1 MAADQR
7 IVIENC
13 SIATVDAHDTE
24 YADGYVVIVG
34 NRIESLGAGRA
45 PEGLENVVRRIDAT
59 GHLVTPGLVNTHH
72 HYYQWITR
80 GLATDHNLFNWLV
93 ALYPTWARID
103 EPMVYAAAQGSL
115 AMMARGGVTTAM
127 DHHYVFPR
135 DSGDL
140 SGAIIRAARETGVR
154 FTLARGSM
162 DRSEKD
168 GGLPPDFAV
177 ETLEGALTATEAT
190 VKEHH
195 DPSFDA
201 MTQVAVAPC
210 SPFSVSTELLR
221 QGAEL
226 ARRLGVRLHT
236 HGSETVEEE
245 QFCKE
250 LFGMGPTDYFESTGW
265 LGEDVWM
272 AHCVHMNDS
281 DIAAF
286 ARTKTGVAHCPSSNA
301 RLAAG
306 IARVPDMLAA
316 GVPVGLGVDGTA
328 SNESGELHTEL
339 RNALLINRLGAH
351 KEAALNARQALRLGT
366 YGGAQV
372 LGRASQ
378 IGSLEPGKL
387 ADLVLWK
394 LDTLAHASI
403 ADPVTA
409 LVFGAAAPVTASFVN
424 GRQIVEAGRL
434 LHVDEDAIAR
444 ATGAEPRGG
453 PPPAGGYPLS
463 PLGPGGPGGEA
474 GPRPGGRGPRTGS
487 TAAVSWARAALRAPR
502 NGHRPSVPH
511 DHMHHLPETRVRADV
526 STDRRSRPCPR
537 IPCTPSTRNS
547 PP

>member
-1 MAADQR
+1 MAAPADLQR

-13 SIATVDAHDTE
+13 AIATVDANDTE
-24 YADGYVVIVG
+24 YASGYVVVAG
-34 NRIESLGAGRA
+34 NKIESIGAGKA
-45 PEGLENVVRRIDAT
+45 PEGLQNVVRRVDGT

-72 HYYQWITR
+72 HFYQWITR

-103 EPMVYAAAQGSL
+103 EQMVKAAAQGSL
-115 AMMARGGVTTAM
+115 GMMARGGVTTAM
-127 DHHYVFPR
+127 DHHYVFPKN
-135 DSGDL
+135 SGDL
-140 SGAIIRAARETGVR
+140 SGAIIGAASDMGVR

-177 ETLEGALTATEAT
+177 ETLEGALAATAET
-190 VKEHH
+190 VDKHH
-195 DPSFDA
+195 DASFDA

-210 SPFSVSTELLR
+210 SPFSVSTELMK

-226 ARRLGVRLHT
+226 ARAKGVRLHT

-265 LGEDVWM
+265 LGDDVWM

-286 ARTKTGVAHCPSSNA
+286 ARTGTGVAHCPSSNA

-306 IARVPDMLAA
+306 IARVPDMLKA

-351 KEAALNARQALRLGT
+351 REAALNARQALRLGT
-366 YGGAQV
+366 FGGAQV
-372 LGRASQ
+372 LGRSTQ

-394 LDTLAHASI
+394 IDGIGHSSI

-409 LVFGAAAPVTASFVN
+409 IVFGAAAPVTLSLVN
-424 GRQIVEAGRL
+424 GRPIVEDGSL

-444 ATGAEPRGG
+444 SARDEAQRLARIAAE
-453 PPPAGGYPLS
+453 A
-463 PLGPGGPGGEA
+463 
-474 GPRPGGRGPRTGS
+474 
-487 TAAVSWARAALRAPR
+487 
-502 NGHRPSVPH
+502 
-511 DHMHHLPETRVRADV
+511 
-526 STDRRSRPCPR
+526 
-537 IPCTPSTRNS
+537 
-547 PP
+547 

>member
-1 MAADQR
+1 MAPSTASSTDR
-7 IVIENC
+7 IVIENVA
-13 SIATVDAHDTE
+13 IATVDAHDTE
-24 YADGYVVIVG
+24 YASGHIVVAG
-34 NRIESLGAGRA
+34 NVIESIGAGSA
-45 PEGLENVVRRIDAT
+45 PEGLENVVRRVDGT
-59 GHLVTPGLVNTHH
+59 GHLATPGLVNTHH

-103 EPMVYAAAQGSL
+103 EQMTYAAAQGSL

-127 DHHYVFPR
+127 DHHYVFPQG
-135 DSGDL
+135 SGDL
-140 SGAIIRAARETGVR
+140 SGSIIRAASEMGVR

-168 GGLPPDFAV
+168 GGLPPDFAI
-177 ETLEGALTATEAT
+177 ETLEGALAATEET
-190 VKEHH
+190 VRKHH
-195 DPSFDA
+195 DASFGA

-210 SPFSVSTELLR
+210 SPFSVSTELLK

-226 ARRLGVRLHT
+226 ARSLGVRLHT

-245 QFCKE
+245 KFCHE

-272 AHCVHMNDS
+272 AHSVHMNDS

-286 ARTKTGVAHCPSSNA
+286 GRTKTGVAHCPSSNA

-351 KEAALNARQALRLGT
+351 RESALNARQALRLGT

-372 LGRASQ
+372 LGRAAE
-378 IGSLEPGKL
+378 IGSLETGKL

-394 LDTLAHASI
+394 MDTLAHSSI
-403 ADPVTA
+403 LDPVIG
-409 LVFGAAAPVTASFVN
+409 LVFGAAAPVTLSLVN
-424 GRQIVEAGRL
+424 GVPVVEDSRL

-444 ATGAEPRGG
+444 
-453 PPPAGGYPLS
+453 
-463 PLGPGGPGGEA
+463 
-474 GPRPGGRGPRTGS
+474 
-487 TAAVSWARAALRAPR
+487 
-502 NGHRPSVPH
+502 
-511 DHMHHLPETRVRADV
+511 
-526 STDRRSRPCPR
+526 
-537 IPCTPSTRNS
+537 STRDEAQRLARIAAQA
-547 PP
+547 

>member
-1 MAADQR
+1 MAAPADLQR

-13 SIATVDAHDTE
+13 AIATVDADDTE
-24 YADGYVVIVG
+24 YASGYVVVAG
-34 NRIESLGAGRA
+34 NKIESIGAGKA
-45 PEGLENVVRRIDAT
+45 PEGLANVVRRVDGT

-72 HYYQWITR
+72 HFYQWITR

-103 EPMVYAAAQGSL
+103 EQMVKAAAQGSL
-115 AMMARGGVTTAM
+115 GMMARGGVTTAM
-127 DHHYVFPR
+127 DHHYVFPKN
-135 DSGDL
+135 SGDL
-140 SGAIIRAARETGVR
+140 SGAIIGAASDMGVR

-177 ETLEGALTATEAT
+177 ETLEGALAATAET
-190 VKEHH
+190 VDKHH
-195 DPSFDA
+195 DASFDA
-201 MTQVAVAPC
+201 MTQIAVAPC
-210 SPFSVSTELLR
+210 SPFSVSTELMK

-226 ARRLGVRLHT
+226 ARAKGVRLHT

-265 LGEDVWM
+265 LGDDVWM

-286 ARTKTGVAHCPSSNA
+286 ARTGTGVAHCPSSNA

-306 IARVPDMLAA
+306 IARVPDMLKA

-351 KEAALNARQALRLGT
+351 REAALNARQALRLGT
-366 YGGAQV
+366 FGGAQV

-394 LDTLAHASI
+394 IDGIGHSSI

-409 LVFGAAAPVTASFVN
+409 IVFGAAAPVTLSLVN
-424 GRQIVEAGRL
+424 GRPIVEDGRL

-444 ATGAEPRGG
+444 SAREEAQRLARISAE
-453 PPPAGGYPLS
+453 A
-463 PLGPGGPGGEA
+463 
-474 GPRPGGRGPRTGS
+474 
-487 TAAVSWARAALRAPR
+487 
-502 NGHRPSVPH
+502 
-511 DHMHHLPETRVRADV
+511 
-526 STDRRSRPCPR
+526 
-537 IPCTPSTRNS
+537 
-547 PP
+547 

>member
-1 MAADQR
+1 MAVSAAQR

-13 SIATVDAHDTE
+13 AIATVDADDTE
-24 YADGYVVIVG
+24 YVSGHLVLAG
-34 NRIESLGAGRA
+34 NRIESVGAGKA
-45 PEGLENVVRRIDAT
+45 PEGLQNVVRRIDAS
-59 GHLVTPGLVNTHH
+59 GHLATPGLVNTHH
-72 HYYQWITR
+72 HFYQWITR
-80 GLATDHNLFNWLV
+80 GLATDHNLFDWLV

-103 EPMVYAAAQGSL
+103 EQMCYSAAQGSL

-127 DHHYVFPR
+127 DHHYVFPHG
-135 DSGDL
+135 SGDL
-140 SGAIIRAARETGVR
+140 SGAIIKAAAEMGVR

-162 DRSEKD
+162 DRSVKD

-177 ETLEGALTATEAT
+177 ETLEGALAATEDT
-190 VKEHH
+190 VRKHH
-195 DPSFDA
+195 DASFDA

-210 SPFSVSTELLR
+210 SPFSVSTELMR
-221 QGAEL
+221 HGAEL

-245 QFCKE
+245 KFCHE

-272 AHCVHMNDS
+272 AHCVHMTDS

-351 KEAALNARQALRLGT
+351 REAALNARQALRLGT
-366 YGGAQV
+366 HGGARV
-372 LGRASQ
+372 LGRADQ
-378 IGSLEPGKL
+378 IGSLEAGKL
-387 ADLVLWK
+387 ADVVLWRM
-394 LDTLAHASI
+394 DTLAHASI

-424 GRQIVEAGRL
+424 GRQIVEDGRL
-434 LHVDEDAIAR
+434 LTVDEDTVAR
-444 ATGAEPRGG
+444 
-453 PPPAGGYPLS
+453 
-463 PLGPGGPGGEA
+463 
-474 GPRPGGRGPRTGS
+474 
-487 TAAVSWARAALRAPR
+487 
-502 NGHRPSVPH
+502 
-511 DHMHHLPETRVRADV
+511 
-526 STDRRSRPCPR
+526 
-537 IPCTPSTRNS
+537 STREEAQRLARIS
-547 PP
+547 AQA

>member
-1 MAADQR
+1 MAADR
-7 IVIENC
+7 RTVIENC
-13 SIATVDAHDTE
+13 AIATVDVADTE
-24 YADGYVVIVG
+24 YATGHLVLAGD
-34 NRIESLGAGRA
+34 RIESLGPGPA
-45 PEGLENVVRRIDAT
+45 PEGLENVIRRIDAT
-59 GHLVTPGLVNTHH
+59 GHLATPGLVNTHH
-72 HYYQWITR
+72 HFYQWLTR
-80 GLATDHNLFNWLV
+80 GLATDHNLFDWLV

-103 EPMVYAAAQGSL
+103 EAMVHAAAQGSL

-135 DSGDL
+135 GSGDL
-140 SGAIIRAARETGVR
+140 SDAIITAARDMGVR

-162 DRSEKD
+162 DRGESD

-177 ETLEGALTATEAT
+177 ETLDDTLAATEET
-190 VKEHH
+190 VRRHH
-195 DPSFDA
+195 DTSPGA
-201 MTQVAVAPC
+201 MTQIAVAPC
-210 SPFSVSTELLR
+210 SPFSVSTELMR

-245 QFCKE
+245 KFCHE
-250 LFGMGPTDYFESTGW
+250 LFGMGPTDYFASTGW

-286 ARTKTGVAHCPSSNA
+286 ARTGTGVAHCPSSNA

-351 KEAALNARQALRLGT
+351 REKALTARQALRLGT
-366 YGGAQV
+366 HGGARV
-372 LGRASQ
+372 LGRADE

-387 ADLVLWK
+387 ADLVLWRM
-394 LDTLAHASI
+394 DTLAHASI

-424 GRQIVEAGRL
+424 GRQIVENGRL
-434 LHVDEDAIAR
+434 LTADEDAVAR
-444 ATGAEPRGG
+444 TTRAEARRLART
-453 PPPAGGYPLS
+453 AGQ
-463 PLGPGGPGGEA
+463 
-474 GPRPGGRGPRTGS
+474 
-487 TAAVSWARAALRAPR
+487 V
-502 NGHRPSVPH
+502 
-511 DHMHHLPETRVRADV
+511 
-526 STDRRSRPCPR
+526 
-537 IPCTPSTRNS
+537 
-547 PP
+547 

>member
-1 MAADQR
+1 MAPSAAPSR
-7 IVIENC
+7 IVIENAA
-13 SIATVDAHDTE
+13 IATVDADDTE
-24 YADGYVVIVG
+24 YASGYVVVAD
-34 NRIESLGAGRA
+34 NKIESIGAGQA
-45 PEGLENVVRRIDAT
+45 PEGLENVVRRVDGT
-59 GHLVTPGLVNTHH
+59 GHLVTPGLINTHH
-72 HYYQWITR
+72 HFYQWITR

-103 EPMVYAAAQGSL
+103 EQMARVAAQGSL

-127 DHHYVFPR
+127 DHHYVYPKG
-135 DSGDL
+135 SGDL
-140 SGAIIRAARETGVR
+140 SGAIIGAACDMGVR

-177 ETLEGALTATEAT
+177 ETLEGALAATEET
-190 VKEHH
+190 VKKHH
-195 DPSFDA
+195 DASFGA

-210 SPFSVSTELLR
+210 SPFSVSTELMK

-245 QFCKE
+245 KFCHE

-286 ARTKTGVAHCPSSNA
+286 ARTGTGVAHCPSSNA

-306 IARVPDMLAA
+306 IARVPDMLKA

-339 RNALLINRLGAH
+339 RNALLINRLGVH
-351 KEAALNARQALRLGT
+351 REAALNARQALRLGT
-366 YGGAQV
+366 AGGARV
-372 LGRASQ
+372 LGRAAE
-378 IGSLEPGKL
+378 IGSLEAGKL

-394 LDTLAHASI
+394 IDGIGHSSI

-409 LVFGAAAPVTASFVN
+409 IVFGAAAPVTLSLVN
-424 GRQIVEAGRL
+424 GKPVVEDGRL
-434 LHVDEDAIAR
+434 LHADEDAIAR
-444 ATGAEPRGG
+444 DARQEAQRLARITAE
-453 PPPAGGYPLS
+453 A
-463 PLGPGGPGGEA
+463 
-474 GPRPGGRGPRTGS
+474 
-487 TAAVSWARAALRAPR
+487 
-502 NGHRPSVPH
+502 
-511 DHMHHLPETRVRADV
+511 
-526 STDRRSRPCPR
+526 
-537 IPCTPSTRNS
+537 
-547 PP
+547 

>member
-1 MAADQR
+1 MAADR
-7 IVIENC
+7 RTVIENC
-13 SIATVDAHDTE
+13 AIATVDVADTE
-24 YADGYVVIVG
+24 YATGHLVLAG
-34 NRIESLGAGRA
+34 ARIESLGPGPA
-45 PEGLENVVRRIDAT
+45 PEGLGHVTRRIDAT
-59 GHLVTPGLVNTHH
+59 GHLATPGLVNTHH
-72 HYYQWITR
+72 HFYQWLTR
-80 GLATDHNLFNWLV
+80 GLATDHNLFDWLV

-103 EPMVYAAAQGSL
+103 EAMVHAAAQGSL

-135 DSGDL
+135 GSGDL
-140 SGAIIRAARETGVR
+140 SGAIITAARDMGVR

-162 DRSEKD
+162 DRGESD

-177 ETLEGALTATEAT
+177 ETLDDALAATEET
-190 VKEHH
+190 VRRHH
-195 DPSFDA
+195 DTSPGA
-201 MTQVAVAPC
+201 MTQIAVAPC
-210 SPFSVSTELLR
+210 SPFSVSTELMR
-221 QGAEL
+221 RGAEL

-245 QFCKE
+245 KFCHE
-250 LFGMGPTDYFESTGW
+250 LFGMGPTDYFASTGW

-286 ARTKTGVAHCPSSNA
+286 ARTGTGVAHCPSSNA

-351 KEAALNARQALRLGT
+351 REKALTARQALRLGT
-366 YGGAQV
+366 HGGARV
-372 LGRASQ
+372 LGRADE

-387 ADLVLWK
+387 ADLVLWRM
-394 LDTLAHASI
+394 DTLAHASI

-424 GRQIVEAGRL
+424 GRQIVENGRL
-434 LHVDEDAIAR
+434 LTADEDAVARTTRAEARRLARIA
-444 ATGAEPRGG
+444 GQ
-453 PPPAGGYPLS
+453 
-463 PLGPGGPGGEA
+463 
-474 GPRPGGRGPRTGS
+474 
-487 TAAVSWARAALRAPR
+487 V
-502 NGHRPSVPH
+502 
-511 DHMHHLPETRVRADV
+511 
-526 STDRRSRPCPR
+526 
-537 IPCTPSTRNS
+537 
-547 PP
+547 

>member
-1 MAADQR
+1 MAPSAAQR

-13 SIATVDAHDTE
+13 AIATVDAGDTE
-24 YADGYVVIVG
+24 FASGHLVIAG
-34 NRIESLGAGRA
+34 NRIESVGAGQA
-45 PEGLENVVRRIDAT
+45 PAGLENVVRRIDAS
-59 GHLVTPGLVNTHH
+59 GHLATPGLVNTHH
-72 HYYQWITR
+72 HFYQWITR
-80 GLATDHNLFNWLV
+80 GLATDHNLFDWLV

-103 EPMVYAAAQGSL
+103 EQMCYAAAQGSL

-127 DHHYVFPR
+127 DHHYVYPHG
-135 DSGDL
+135 SGDL
-140 SGAIIRAARETGVR
+140 SGAIIKAASEMGVR

-177 ETLEGALTATEAT
+177 ETLEGALAATEET
-190 VKEHH
+190 VKKHH
-195 DPSFDA
+195 DASFDA

-245 QFCKE
+245 KFCHE

-272 AHCVHMNDS
+272 AHCVHMSDS
-281 DIAAF
+281 DIEAF
-286 ARTKTGVAHCPSSNA
+286 GRTKTGVAHCPSSNA

-306 IARVPDMLAA
+306 IARVPDMLKA

-351 KEAALNARQALRLGT
+351 REAALNARQALRLGT
-366 YGGAQV
+366 HGGARV
-372 LGRASQ
+372 LGRADQ

-387 ADLVLWK
+387 ADVVLWRM
-394 LDTLAHASI
+394 DTLAHASI

-409 LVFGAAAPVTASFVN
+409 LVSAAPAPVTASFVG
-424 GRQIVEAGRL
+424 GRQIVDHGRL
-434 LHVDEDAIAR
+434 LTVDEDAVAR
-444 ATGAEPRGG
+444 ATRE
-453 PPPAGGYPLS
+453 
-463 PLGPGGPGGEA
+463 EA
-474 GPRPGGRGPRTGS
+474 QRL
-487 TAAVSWARAALRAPR
+487 ARIATQ
-502 NGHRPSVPH
+502 G
-511 DHMHHLPETRVRADV
+511 
-526 STDRRSRPCPR
+526 
-537 IPCTPSTRNS
+537 
-547 PP
+547 

>member
-1 MAADQR
+1 MAPSAAPSR
-7 IVIENC
+7 IVIENAA
-13 SIATVDAHDTE
+13 IATVDADDTE
-24 YADGYVVIVG
+24 YASGYVVVAD
-34 NRIESLGAGRA
+34 NKIESIGAGQA
-45 PEGLENVVRRIDAT
+45 PAGLENVVRRVDGT
-59 GHLVTPGLVNTHH
+59 GHLVTPGLINTHH
-72 HYYQWITR
+72 HFYQWITR

-103 EPMVYAAAQGSL
+103 EQMARVAAQGSL

-127 DHHYVFPR
+127 DHHYVYPKG
-135 DSGDL
+135 SGDL
-140 SGAIIRAARETGVR
+140 SGAIIGAASDMGVR

-177 ETLEGALTATEAT
+177 ETLEGALAATEET
-190 VKEHH
+190 VDKHH
-195 DPSFDA
+195 DASFGA

-210 SPFSVSTELLR
+210 SPFSVSTELMK
-221 QGAEL
+221 QGGEL

-245 QFCKE
+245 KFCHE

-286 ARTKTGVAHCPSSNA
+286 ARTGTGVAHCPSSNA

-306 IARVPDMLAA
+306 IARVPDMLKA

-351 KEAALNARQALRLGT
+351 REAALNARQALRLGT
-366 YGGAQV
+366 AGGARV
-372 LGRASQ
+372 LGRAAE
-378 IGSLEPGKL
+378 IGSLEAGKL

-394 LDTLAHASI
+394 IDGIGHSSI

-409 LVFGAAAPVTASFVN
+409 IVFGAAAPVTLSLVN
-424 GRQIVEAGRL
+424 GKPVVEDGRL
-434 LHVDEDAIAR
+434 LHADEDAIAR
-444 ATGAEPRGG
+444 DARQEAQRLARITAE
-453 PPPAGGYPLS
+453 A
-463 PLGPGGPGGEA
+463 
-474 GPRPGGRGPRTGS
+474 
-487 TAAVSWARAALRAPR
+487 
-502 NGHRPSVPH
+502 
-511 DHMHHLPETRVRADV
+511 
-526 STDRRSRPCPR
+526 
-537 IPCTPSTRNS
+537 
-547 PP
+547 

>member
-1 MAADQR
+1 MAAPQR

-24 YADGYVVIVG
+24 YASGHVVVAG
-34 NRIESLGAGRA
+34 SRIESLGAGRA
-45 PEGLENVVRRIDAT
+45 PGDLENVGRRIDAS

-80 GLATDHNLFNWLV
+80 GLATDHNLFDWLV

-103 EPMVYAAAQGSL
+103 EQMVYAAAQGSL

-127 DHHYVFPR
+127 DHHYVFPKGA
-135 DSGDL
+135 GDL
-140 SGAIIRAARETGVR
+140 SGAVIRAAREAGVR

-177 ETLEGALTATEAT
+177 ETLEGALAATEAT
-190 VKEHH
+190 IDEHH
-195 DPSFDA
+195 DASFDA

-210 SPFSVSTELLR
+210 SPFSVSTELMR

-226 ARRLGVRLHT
+226 ARRKGVRLHT

-245 QFCKE
+245 KFCHE

-281 DIAAF
+281 DIDAF
-286 ARTKTGVAHCPSSNA
+286 ARTRTGVAHCPSSNA

-306 IARVPDMLAA
+306 IARVPDLLAA

-351 KEAALNARQALRLGT
+351 RESALTARQALRLGT

-372 LGRASQ
+372 LGRARET
-378 IGSLEPGKL
+378 GSLEPGKL
-387 ADLVLWK
+387 ADLVLWN
-394 LDTLAHASI
+394 LDTLAHSSI
-403 ADPVTA
+403 ADPVAA
-409 LVFGAAAPVTASFVN
+409 LVLGAAAPVTASFVG
-424 GRQIVEAGRL
+424 GRQIVENNRL
-434 LHVDEDAIAR
+434 LHVDEDAVAR
-444 ATGAEPRGG
+444 
-453 PPPAGGYPLS
+453 
-463 PLGPGGPGGEA
+463 
-474 GPRPGGRGPRTGS
+474 
-487 TAAVSWARAALRAPR
+487 
-502 NGHRPSVPH
+502 
-511 DHMHHLPETRVRADV
+511 
-526 STDRRSRPCPR
+526 
-537 IPCTPSTRNS
+537 STRAQARRLAEIAARH
-547 PP
+547 

>member
-1 MAADQR
+1 MAQR
-7 IVIENC
+7 IVIENAA
-13 SIATVDAHDTE
+13 IATVDARDTE
-24 YADGYVVIVG
+24 HTSGHVVVADNV
-34 NRIESLGAGRA
+34 IESVGAGRA
-45 PEGLENVVRRIDAT
+45 PEGLTDVVRRIDAT

-72 HYYQWITR
+72 HFYQWITR

-103 EPMVYAAAQGSL
+103 EQMTYAAAQGSL

-127 DHHYVFPR
+127 DHHYVFPKG
-135 DSGDL
+135 SGDL

-177 ETLEGALTATEAT
+177 ETLDGALAATEAT
-190 VKEHH
+190 VNEHH
-195 DPSFDA
+195 DASFGA

-245 QFCKE
+245 KFCHE

-281 DIAAF
+281 DIDAF
-286 ARTKTGVAHCPSSNA
+286 ARTRTGVAHCPSSNA

-339 RNALLINRLGAH
+339 RNALLVNRLGPH
-351 KEAALNARQALRLGT
+351 REAALDARKALRLGT

-372 LGRASQ
+372 LGRAAE

-387 ADLVLWK
+387 ADLVLWR

-409 LVFGAAAPVTASFVN
+409 LVFGAAAPVTLSLVG
-424 GRQIVEAGRL
+424 GRAVVEDGRL

-444 ATGAEPRGG
+444 
-453 PPPAGGYPLS
+453 
-463 PLGPGGPGGEA
+463 
-474 GPRPGGRGPRTGS
+474 
-487 TAAVSWARAALRAPR
+487 
-502 NGHRPSVPH
+502 
-511 DHMHHLPETRVRADV
+511 
-526 STDRRSRPCPR
+526 
-537 IPCTPSTRNS
+537 STRDEARRLARIAAGD
-547 PP
+547 

>member
-1 MAADQR
+1 MAPSAAPSR
-7 IVIENC
+7 IVIENAA
-13 SIATVDAHDTE
+13 IATVDANDTE
-24 YADGYVVIVG
+24 YASGHVVVAD
-34 NRIESLGAGRA
+34 NKIESIGAGQA
-45 PEGLENVVRRIDAT
+45 PAGLENVVRRVDGT
-59 GHLVTPGLVNTHH
+59 GHLVTPGLINTHH
-72 HYYQWITR
+72 HFYQWITR

-103 EPMVYAAAQGSL
+103 EQMARVAAQGSL

-127 DHHYVFPR
+127 DHHYVYPKG
-135 DSGDL
+135 SGDL
-140 SGAIIRAARETGVR
+140 SGAIIGAASDMGVR

-177 ETLEGALTATEAT
+177 ETLEGALAATEET
-190 VKEHH
+190 VDKHH
-195 DPSFDA
+195 DASFGA

-210 SPFSVSTELLR
+210 SPFSVSTELMK

-245 QFCKE
+245 KFCHE
-250 LFGMGPTDYFESTGW
+250 LFGLGPTDYFESTGW

-286 ARTKTGVAHCPSSNA
+286 ARTGTGVAHCPSSNA

-306 IARVPDMLAA
+306 IARVPDMLKA

-351 KEAALNARQALRLGT
+351 REAALNARQALRLGT
-366 YGGAQV
+366 AGGARV
-372 LGRASQ
+372 LGRAAE
-378 IGSLEPGKL
+378 IGSLEAGKL

-394 LDTLAHASI
+394 IDGIGHSSI

-409 LVFGAAAPVTASFVN
+409 IVFGAAAPVTLSLVN
-424 GRQIVEAGRL
+424 GKPVVEDGRL
-434 LHVDEDAIAR
+434 LHADEDAIAR
-444 ATGAEPRGG
+444 DARQEAQRLARITAE
-453 PPPAGGYPLS
+453 A
-463 PLGPGGPGGEA
+463 
-474 GPRPGGRGPRTGS
+474 
-487 TAAVSWARAALRAPR
+487 
-502 NGHRPSVPH
+502 
-511 DHMHHLPETRVRADV
+511 
-526 STDRRSRPCPR
+526 
-537 IPCTPSTRNS
+537 
-547 PP
+547 

>member
-1 MAADQR
+1 MAASAAAR
-7 IVIENC
+7 TIIENC
-13 SIATVDAHDTE
+13 AIATVDANDTE
-24 YADGYVVIVG
+24 YASGYVVVAG
-34 NRIESLGAGRA
+34 NRIESIGAGKA
-45 PEGLENVVRRIDAT
+45 PEGLDNVVRRIDGT

-72 HYYQWITR
+72 HFYQWITR

-103 EPMVYAAAQGSL
+103 EAMVKAAAQGSL

-127 DHHYVFPR
+127 DHHYVFPKG
-135 DSGDL
+135 SGDL
-140 SGAIIRAARETGVR
+140 SGAVIGAASDMGVR

-177 ETLEGALTATEAT
+177 ETLEGALTATEET
-190 VKEHH
+190 VRKHH
-195 DPSFDA
+195 DASFDA

-210 SPFSVSTELLR
+210 SPFSVSTELMK

-265 LGEDVWM
+265 LGSDVWM

-286 ARTKTGVAHCPSSNA
+286 ARTGTGVAHCPSSNA

-306 IARVPDMLAA
+306 IARVPDMLKA

-351 KEAALNARQALRLGT
+351 REAALNARQALRLGT

-372 LGRASQ
+372 LGRADQ
-378 IGSLEPGKL
+378 IGSLEAGKL
-387 ADLVLWK
+387 ADLVMWK
-394 LDTLAHASI
+394 IDGLGHSTI

-409 LVFGAAAPVTASFVN
+409 IVFGAAAPVTLSLVN
-424 GRQIVEAGRL
+424 GKPVVEDNRL
-434 LHVDEDAIAR
+434 ITVDEDAIAR
-444 ATGAEPRGG
+444 D
-453 PPPAGGYPLS
+453 
-463 PLGPGGPGGEA
+463 
-474 GPRPGGRGPRTGS
+474 
-487 TAAVSWARAALRAPR
+487 ARAEAQRLA
-502 NGHRPSVPH
+502 
-511 DHMHHLPETRVRADV
+511 
-526 STDRRSRPCPR
+526 R
-537 IPCTPSTRNS
+537 IVAQG
-547 PP
+547 

>member
-1 MAADQR
+1 MTQR

-13 SIATVDAHDTE
+13 AVATVDADDTE
-24 YADGYVVIVG
+24 YASGHVVVADDV
-34 NRIESLGAGRA
+34 IESVGAGKA
-45 PEGLENVVRRIDAT
+45 PEGLENVSRRIDAS
-59 GHLVTPGLVNTHH
+59 GHLLTPGLVNTHH
-72 HYYQWITR
+72 HFYQWITR
-80 GLATDHNLFNWLV
+80 GLATDHNLFDWLV
-93 ALYPTWARID
+93 ALYPIWARID

-115 AMMARGGVTTAM
+115 AMMARGGVTTAV
-127 DHHYVFPR
+127 DHHYVYPR
-135 DSGDL
+135 GSGDL
-140 SGAIIRAARETGVR
+140 AGAVIRAARETGVR

-162 DRSEKD
+162 DRGASD

-177 ETLEGALTATEAT
+177 ESLEGALAATEAA
-190 VKEHH
+190 VDEHH
-195 DPSFDA
+195 DASFGA
-201 MTQVAVAPC
+201 LTQVAVAPC
-210 SPFSVSTELLR
+210 SPFSVSSELMR

-226 ARRLGVRLHT
+226 ARRKGVRLHT

-245 QFCKE
+245 KFCHE

-286 ARTKTGVAHCPSSNA
+286 ARTRTGVAHCPSSNA

-351 KEAALNARQALRLGT
+351 REAALNARQALRLGT

-372 LGRASQ
+372 LGRAAE

-387 ADLVLWK
+387 ADLVLWRM
-394 LDTLAHASI
+394 DTLAHASI

-409 LVFGAAAPVTASFVN
+409 LVFGAAAPVSLALVG
-424 GRQIVEAGRL
+424 GRPIVEESRL
-434 LHVDEDAIAR
+434 LHVDEDAVAR
-444 ATGAEPRGG
+444 ATRAEAQRLARIAS
-453 PPPAGGYPLS
+453 AG
-463 PLGPGGPGGEA
+463 
-474 GPRPGGRGPRTGS
+474 
-487 TAAVSWARAALRAPR
+487 
-502 NGHRPSVPH
+502 
-511 DHMHHLPETRVRADV
+511 
-526 STDRRSRPCPR
+526 
-537 IPCTPSTRNS
+537 
-547 PP
+547 

>member
-1 MAADQR
+1 MAADR
-7 IVIENC
+7 RTVIENC
-13 SIATVDAHDTE
+13 AIATVDAQDTE
-24 YADGYVVIVG
+24 HTTGHLVLAGD
-34 NRIESLGAGRA
+34 RIESLGPGPA
-45 PEGLENVVRRIDAT
+45 PEGLENVARRIDAT
-59 GHLVTPGLVNTHH
+59 GHLATPGLVNTHH
-72 HYYQWITR
+72 HFYQWLTR
-80 GLATDHNLFNWLV
+80 GLATDHNLFDWLV

-103 EPMVYAAAQGSL
+103 EAMVHAAAQGSL

-135 DSGDL
+135 GSGDL
-140 SGAIIRAARETGVR
+140 SEAIIGAARDMGVR

-162 DRSEKD
+162 DRGESD

-177 ETLEGALTATEAT
+177 ETLDDALAATEET
-190 VKEHH
+190 VRRHH
-195 DPSFDA
+195 DTSPGA

-210 SPFSVSTELLR
+210 SPFSVSTELMR

-245 QFCKE
+245 KFCHE

-265 LGEDVWM
+265 LGDDVWM

-286 ARTKTGVAHCPSSNA
+286 ARTGTGVAHCPSSNA

-351 KEAALNARQALRLGT
+351 REKALTARQALRLGT
-366 YGGAQV
+366 HGGARV
-372 LGRASQ
+372 LGRADE

-387 ADLVLWK
+387 ADLVLWRM
-394 LDTLAHASI
+394 DTLAHASI

-424 GRQIVEAGRL
+424 GRQIVENGRL
-434 LHVDEDAIAR
+434 LTVDEDAVARTTRAEARRLARIA
-444 ATGAEPRGG
+444 
-453 PPPAGGYPLS
+453 
-463 PLGPGGPGGEA
+463 
-474 GPRPGGRGPRTGS
+474 
-487 TAAVSWARAALRAPR
+487 
-502 NGHRPSVPH
+502 GH
-511 DHMHHLPETRVRADV
+511 A
-526 STDRRSRPCPR
+526 
-537 IPCTPSTRNS
+537 
-547 PP
+547 